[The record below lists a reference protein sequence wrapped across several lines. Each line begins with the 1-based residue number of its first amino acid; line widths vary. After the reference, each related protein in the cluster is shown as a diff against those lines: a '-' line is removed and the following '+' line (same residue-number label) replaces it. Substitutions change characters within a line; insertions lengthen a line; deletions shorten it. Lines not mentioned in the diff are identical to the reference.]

1 MLDMASKNHR
11 LKVYEHMQIVYGQF
25 MQDVYHLISSKIR
38 VEILKVLAV
47 NPESS
52 FNINELSRLTG
63 FSLRG
68 VDRELKNLLS
78 GGLLRR
84 EISGNQ
90 HRYQLDPACPIRKE
104 VSGIIAKTVGISDAL
119 KRGLAQVRD
128 EIHLAFIYGSFASGD
143 YGNESDVDLFIVGDI
158 SGVKL
163 SELLGPLQE
172 QLGRPINTSLFS
184 LLEYDQRKDR
194 GDHFL
199 NRVLEGPKIVLFGSL
214 NES

>member
-1 MLDMASKNHR
+1 MADIH
-11 LKVYEHMQIVYGQF
+11 
-25 MQDVYHLISSKIR
+25 HLISSRIR
-38 VEILKVLAV
+38 VEILSVLAL

-52 FNINELSRLTG
+52 FNINELSRVTG

-84 EISGNQ
+84 EIAGNQ
-90 HRYQLDPACPIRKE
+90 HRYQLDPACPIHKE
-104 VSGIIAKTVGISDAL
+104 VKGIIAKTVGIADVL
-119 KRGLAQVRD
+119 KKGLAQVRD

-143 YGNESDVDLFIVGDI
+143 YGNQSDVDLFIVSDI

-163 SELLGPLQE
+163 SGLLGPLQE
-172 QLGRPINTSLFS
+172 QLGRPINTSQFS
-184 LLEYDQRKDR
+184 LLEYQQRKDK
-194 GDHFL
+194 GDHFV
-199 NRVLEGPKIVLFGSL
+199 NRVLDGAKMVLFGSL

>member
-1 MLDMASKNHR
+1 MVDIH
-11 LKVYEHMQIVYGQF
+11 
-25 MQDVYHLISSKIR
+25 HLISSKIR
-38 VEILKVLAV
+38 VELLSVLAL

-52 FNINELSRLTG
+52 FNINELSRITG

-104 VSGIIAKTVGISDAL
+104 VKGIIAKTVGIADVL
-119 KRGLAQVRD
+119 KKGLAQVRD
-128 EIHLAFIYGSFASGD
+128 EIHLAFIYGSFASGE
-143 YGNESDVDLFIVGDI
+143 YGNESDVDLFIISDI

-172 QLGRPINTSLFS
+172 QLSRAINTSQFS
-184 LLEYDQRKDR
+184 LLEYQERKEK
-194 GDHFL
+194 GDHFV
-199 NRVLEGPKIVLFGSL
+199 NRVLDGPKVVLYGSL

>member
-1 MLDMASKNHR
+1 MVDIH
-11 LKVYEHMQIVYGQF
+11 
-25 MQDVYHLISSKIR
+25 HLISSKIR
-38 VEILKVLAV
+38 VEILSVLAL

-52 FNINELSRLTG
+52 FNINELSRVTG

-90 HRYQLDPACPIRKE
+90 HRYQLDPACPIHKE
-104 VSGIIAKTVGISDAL
+104 VKGIIAKTVGVADVL
-119 KRGLAQVRD
+119 KKGLTQVRD

-143 YGNESDVDLFIVGDI
+143 YGNESDVDLFIVSDI
-158 SGVKL
+158 SGIKL
-163 SELLGPLQE
+163 SEFLGPLQE
-172 QLGRPINTSLFS
+172 QLGRPINTSQFS
-184 LLEYDQRKDR
+184 LLEYQQRKDK
-194 GDHFL
+194 GDHFV
-199 NRVLEGPKIVLFGSL
+199 NRVLDGPKVVLFGSL

>member
-1 MLDMASKNHR
+1 MVDIH
-11 LKVYEHMQIVYGQF
+11 
-25 MQDVYHLISSKIR
+25 HLLSSKIR
-38 VEILKVLAV
+38 VELLCVLAL

-52 FNINELSRLTG
+52 FNINELSRITG

-104 VSGIIAKTVGISDAL
+104 VKGIIAKTVGIADVL
-119 KRGLAQVRD
+119 KKGLAQVRD
-128 EIHLAFIYGSFASGD
+128 EIHLAFIYGSFASGE
-143 YGNESDVDLFIVGDI
+143 YGNESDVDLFIISDI

-172 QLGRPINTSLFS
+172 QLSRAINTSQFS
-184 LLEYDQRKDR
+184 LLEYQERKEK
-194 GDHFL
+194 GDHFV
-199 NRVLEGPKIVLFGSL
+199 NRVLDGPKVVLYGSL

>member
-1 MLDMASKNHR
+1 M
-11 LKVYEHMQIVYGQF
+11 V
-25 MQDVYHLISSKIR
+25 DVHHLISSKIR
-38 VEILKVLAV
+38 VEILRVLAL

-52 FNINELSRLTG
+52 FNINELSRVTG

-90 HRYQLDPACPIRKE
+90 HRYELDPACPIHKE
-104 VSGIIAKTVGISDAL
+104 VKGIIAKTVGIADVL
-119 KRGLAQVRD
+119 KKGLAQLSD

-143 YGNESDVDLFIVGDI
+143 YRNESDVDLFIVSDI
-158 SGVKL
+158 SGVEL

-172 QLGRPINTSLFS
+172 QLARPINTSQFS
-184 LLEYDQRKDR
+184 IIEYQQRRDK
-194 GDHFL
+194 GDHFV
-199 NRVLEGPKIVLFGSL
+199 NRVLEGPKIVLCGSL

>member
-1 MLDMASKNHR
+1 MVDIH
-11 LKVYEHMQIVYGQF
+11 
-25 MQDVYHLISSKIR
+25 HLISSKIR
-38 VEILKVLAV
+38 VEILSVLAL

-52 FNINELSRLTG
+52 FNINELSRVTG

-90 HRYQLDPACPIRKE
+90 HRYQLDPACPIHKE
-104 VSGIIAKTVGISDAL
+104 VKGIIAKTVGVADVL
-119 KRGLAQVRD
+119 KKGLAQVRD

-143 YGNESDVDLFIVGDI
+143 YGNESDVDLFIVSDV

-172 QLGRPINTSLFS
+172 QLGRPINTSQFS
-184 LLEYDQRKDR
+184 LLEYQQRKDK
-194 GDHFL
+194 GDHFVS
-199 NRVLEGPKIVLFGSL
+199 RVLDGPKVVLFGSL

>member
-1 MLDMASKNHR
+1 MVDIH
-11 LKVYEHMQIVYGQF
+11 
-25 MQDVYHLISSKIR
+25 HLISSKIR
-38 VEILKVLAV
+38 VEILSVLAL

-52 FNINELSRLTG
+52 FNINELSRVTG

-84 EISGNQ
+84 EIAGNQ
-90 HRYQLDPACPIRKE
+90 HRYQLDPACPIHKE
-104 VSGIIAKTVGISDAL
+104 VKGIIAKTVGVADAL
-119 KRGLAQVRD
+119 KKGLAQVRD
-128 EIHLAFIYGSFASGD
+128 EIHLVFIYGSFASGD
-143 YGNESDVDLFIVGDI
+143 YGNESDVDLFIVSDI

-172 QLGRPINTSLFS
+172 QLGRPINTSQFS
-184 LLEYDQRKDR
+184 LLEYQQRKDK
-194 GDHFL
+194 GDHFV
-199 NRVLEGPKIVLFGSL
+199 NRVLDGPKVVLFGSL

>member
-1 MLDMASKNHR
+1 MVDIH
-11 LKVYEHMQIVYGQF
+11 
-25 MQDVYHLISSKIR
+25 HLISSRIR
-38 VEILKVLAV
+38 VEILSVLAL

-52 FNINELSRLTG
+52 FNINELSRVTG

-90 HRYQLDPACPIRKE
+90 HRYQLDPACPIHKE
-104 VSGIIAKTVGISDAL
+104 VKGIIAKTVGVAEVL
-119 KRGLAQVRD
+119 KRGLAQVKD
-128 EIHLAFIYGSFASGD
+128 AIHLAFIYGSFASGD
-143 YGNESDVDLFIVGDI
+143 YGNQSDVDLFIVSDI

-163 SELLGPLQE
+163 AELLGPLQE
-172 QLGRPINTSLFS
+172 QLGRPINTSQFS
-184 LLEYDQRKDR
+184 LLEYQQRKDK
-194 GDHFL
+194 GDHFV
-199 NRVLEGPKIVLFGSL
+199 NRVLDGAKMVLFGSL